1 MQFKHY
7 SVMTGWDDDA
17 LMVMFHHGLKDNV
30 KDELTFDG
38 AEVTT
43 LDELI
48 SCAININN
56 KLFKCMMEKC
66 HDGGSSHPGWHVG
79 SYRRTTNNHP
89 TTDPYGYTPME
100 LDALHSTKP
109 RGKGPISK
117 AGRRGKALT
126 CYACGKPGHMARDCR
141 SKNKVH

>member
-7 SVMTGWDDDA
+7 SVMTGWDDNT
-17 LMVMFHHGLKDNV
+17 LIVMFHRGLRDNV

-48 SCAININN
+48 SCAIDIDDR
-56 KLFKCMMEKC
+56 LFECMMEKH
-66 HDGGSSHPGWHVG
+66 HDGGGSHPRWHVG
-79 SYRRTTNNHP
+79 NHKRMTNNHP
-89 TTDPYGYTPME
+89 ATNPYSYAPME
-100 LDALHSTKP
+100 LDALHSTKQC
-109 RGKGPISK
+109 GKGPANK
-117 AGRRGKALT
+117 AGKRGKALT

>member
-1 MQFKHY
+1 
-7 SVMTGWDDDA
+7 
-17 LMVMFHHGLKDNV
+17 MVMFCCRLKDNV

-48 SCAININN
+48 SCAIDINN
-56 KLFKCMMEKC
+56 KLFEHMMEKC
-66 HDGGSSHPGWHVG
+66 HNRGSSHPRWHVG
-79 SYRRTTNNHP
+79 SYKRMTNNHP
-89 TTDPYGYTPME
+89 ATDPYGYTPME

-109 RGKGPISK
+109 CGKGPTNK

-126 CYACGKPGHMARDCR
+126 CYTYGKLGHMVRDCR